1 MDFINNKR
9 RTQVI
14 TLYKY
19 THPSRAETVIWA
31 LQELGLEYETKE
43 IDGKKGEQRS
53 PEFLAVNPFGKI
65 PTITHEGKHFTESL
79 AIIEYLNELHPDK
92 PLTLNKADEN
102 FAEKNYKL
110 RQVISFGMI
119 EIESYLWI
127 LTKIKV
133 LDNYEN
139 WPEGTAN
146 NCMKCI
152 QKALPIAYAWVDE
165 QEYIAGDSFTLA
177 DIYYQHLFSWL
188 KMLGV
193 ALPEQVQDYLKKLSK
208 REKFPKR

>member
-1 MDFINNKR
+1 M
-9 RTQVI
+9 I

-19 THPSRAETVIWA
+19 THPSRAETVVWA
-31 LQELGLEYETKE
+31 LKELGLDYEVKE
-43 IDGKKGEQRS
+43 LNAYEFEQKS
-53 PEFLAVNPFGKI
+53 KEFLAINPFGKI
-65 PTITHEGKHFTESL
+65 PAITHNGKNFTESL
-79 AIIEYLNELHPDK
+79 AIIEYLNELHPDA
-92 PLTLNKADEN
+92 PLTPNKQDKD

-133 LDNYEN
+133 LGNYEN

-146 NCMKCI
+146 NCMSCI
-152 QKALPIAYAWVDE
+152 QNALPIASDWLE
-165 QEYIAGDSFTLA
+165 SQEYIAGDSFTLA

-193 ALPEQVQDYLKKLSK
+193 ELPEQVMAYLKRLSA
-208 REKFPKR
+208 RESFPKG

>member
-1 MDFINNKR
+1 M
-9 RTQVI
+9 I

-31 LQELGLEYETKE
+31 LKELGLDYEVKE
-43 IDGKKGEQRS
+43 LDGKKGEQRS
-53 PEFLAVNPFGKI
+53 PEFLAINPFGKI
-65 PTITHEGKHFTESL
+65 PAITHNGKNFTESL
-79 AIIEYLNELHPDK
+79 AIIEYLNELHPDT
-92 PLTLNKADEN
+92 PLTPNKEDKD

-110 RQVISFGMI
+110 RQVISFGLI

-133 LDNYEN
+133 LENYES

-146 NCMKCI
+146 NCMNCI
-152 QKALPIAYAWVDE
+152 QNALPIASDWLE
-165 QEYIAGDSFTLA
+165 SQEYIAGDSFTLA

-188 KMLGV
+188 KMLGI
-193 ALPEQVQDYLKKLSK
+193 ALPEQVTAYLKRLAE
-208 REKFPKR
+208 RENFPKG